1 MRNLLYALTALAV
14 MGLVFWA
21 YRENYG
27 TQKALKQVTKLQTEI
42 AGLKENL
49 GMQRAEWAFLN
60 RPSRLRELALLNF
73 DKLKLVPMSPNQFG
87 DVSQIPFAPPPSSD
101 PAGGPGAGPVA
112 NTGSNTGAADA
123 GGARAVLNSPSAK
136 LGQKP

>member
-87 DVSQIPFAPPPSSD
+87 DVSQLPFAPPPSSD

-123 GGARAVLNSPSAK
+123 GGARAALNSPSAK
-136 LGQKP
+136 PGQKP